1 MGPQSFPGPRKERLN
16 HLPSLNLERLFVF
29 LPGKVDARCF
39 ESFFWLLGSSQSSN
53 DFIFFSDG
61 VGWTYPRDLS
71 FVMISQYHEVVETR
85 CLRFHVETST
95 GKKIDESP
103 TVSSSQ
109 GSGVILLMEQ
119 NPAPLRMPQML
130 G

>member
-1 MGPQSFPGPRKERLN
+1 MPDVLKVFFGFWVHPNRAMTSF
-16 HLPSLNLERLFVF
+16 
-29 LPGKVDARCF
+29 
-39 ESFFWLLGSSQSSN
+39 
-53 DFIFFSDG
+53 FFSDG
-61 VGWTYPRDLS
+61 VGWMYPRDLS

-95 GKKIDESP
+95 GKNIDESP